1 MSARRGA
8 GRRRAD
14 EDAGSG
20 DVGTGSGVGGGELS
34 ADELAALRADDRLLD
49 ALGRGEPVTRDDQLA
64 ELLGAWRA
72 EMDTEP
78 LPSVDVLA
86 VTAAQELE
94 AEPFAVDGF
103 IADRFAAERLDLDAV
118 GYVSQAH
125 ASAAQGSPLRP
136 ALAEPPG
143 TAGAAGNAGTA
154 PGGRAGRSRPGDSR
168 SKRWPRGLRLG
179 LAAALLVAAAGG
191 VSITANAA
199 GPDGPLWSVVRL
211 VDPGR
216 ADVREAQDSIDKAR
230 KAAAERRYD
239 DARRLVEKADT
250 QVARVQDPQQQA
262 RLRAELDAV
271 RRSLPGLTGI
281 APGTAPGAPGQTGPS
296 SATPGQAGTAAAPG
310 GTQPAQAGT
319 GGGTPGSTPT
329 QGAPLLPPILPPL
342 LPSPSSS
349 PAPLPLPTCIL
360 GTSPLGLPLCK

>member
-230 KAAAERRYD
+230 KAVAEHRYD
-239 DARRLVEKADT
+239 DARRLVDKADA
-250 QVARVQDPQQQA
+250 QVARVPDAQEQA
-262 RLRAELDAV
+262 RLRAQLDAV
-271 RRSLPGLTGI
+271 RRSLPGVAGI
-281 APGTAPGAPGQTGPS
+281 APGTAPSGPGNGGAASPS
-296 SATPGQAGTAAAPG
+296 PTGTAPAPAR
-310 GTQPAQAGT
+310 TQPAQAGP
-319 GGGTPGSTPT
+319 GGGGSTPTPT
-329 QGAPLLPPILPPL
+329 QGAPLLPPVLPPL
-342 LPSPSSS
+342 LPGPSSS
-349 PAPLPLPTCIL
+349 PTPLLPLPTCIL